1 MGKVILEMTEFF
13 YSQRPEELAEY
24 RRLKVLEQVCLDKE
38 GAEQLA
44 SEISHK
50 SRFRNKGSGRKR
62 KKKSR
67 IFSGRLKGSM
77 SRIKGR
83 KNHIK

>member
-1 MGKVILEMTEFF
+1 MLKVNLEMTEFF

-24 RRLKVLEQVCLDKE
+24 RRLKVLERVCLDNE
-38 GAEQLA
+38 EAEQLA

-50 SRFRNKGSGRKR
+50 SPYRDKASPRKR
-62 KKKSR
+62 QKR
-67 IFSGRLKGSM
+67 RGIFSGRIKGSK

-83 KNHIK
+83 ENHKQ